1 MPHISARRVEAHA
14 KVLASSL
21 MCACS
26 IADAQNLLA
35 NPRFDNGTAAPWQV
49 VEPGVGLWNDLDY
62 DGDDASGSVL
72 LVNMS
77 QSSQTRARGFIQCV
91 VLDRPSHAFRLAFS
105 GYSGSGQVSGTLGVA
120 MYRSA
125 PGDACG
131 VSQVRFATA
140 LTTTTGGWQTV
151 ERIVRMSND
160 VDAGTK
166 IAITLEAHKEASTG
180 SFGGFIDNVVFE
192 SVGLFAGDFDLTAI
206 PVEHAL
212 VVESH

>member
-1 MPHISARRVEAHA
+1 MPHVPARRVGARSMA
-14 KVLASSL
+14 LVSLL

-35 NPRFDNGTAAPWQV
+35 NPRFDSGTAAPWQAV
-49 VEPGVGLWNDLDY
+49 DPGVGIWNDLDQE
-62 DGDDASGSVL
+62 GDDASGSVL

-91 VLDRPSHAFRLAFS
+91 ILDRPSHAFRLVFS
-105 GYSGSGQVSGTLGVA
+105 GFAGSGQASGNLGVA

-125 PGDACG
+125 PGNACG
-131 VSQVRFATA
+131 VSQTRYATA
-140 LTTTTGGWQTV
+140 VTTTTGAWQTV
-151 ERIVRMSND
+151 ERIIKMSSD

-166 IAITLEAHKEASTG
+166 IGITLEAYKEASSG

-192 SVGLFAGDFDLTAI
+192 SVGLFADDFDLNAI
-206 PVEHAL
+206 PVEHVPAMGGR
-212 VVESH
+212 